1 MYPRILNYYLGMT
14 LISALCQYP
23 KHRNRLLNI
32 SHLVDMMTN
41 TQDPAKA
48 TTTTKASQKTSNP
61 FQRHQVALLGRRTKG
76 SITQRNIRG
85 KAFQFRYEGL
95 FSKSR

>member
-1 MYPRILNYYLGMT
+1 MT

-23 KHRNRLLNI
+23 KHRNRLLHI

-48 TTTTKASQKTSNP
+48 TTTT
-61 FQRHQVALLGRRTKG
+61 
-76 SITQRNIRG
+76 
-85 KAFQFRYEGL
+85 
-95 FSKSR
+95 

>member
-1 MYPRILNYYLGMT
+1 MS
-14 LISALCQYP
+14 ISKTSKSVVKY
-23 KHRNRLLNI
+23 

>member
-1 MYPRILNYYLGMT
+1 MT

-61 FQRHQVALLGRRTKG
+61 FQRH
-76 SITQRNIRG
+76 
-85 KAFQFRYEGL
+85 
-95 FSKSR
+95 

>member
-1 MYPRILNYYLGMT
+1 MS
-14 LISALCQYP
+14 ISKTSKSVVKY
-23 KHRNRLLNI
+23 

-61 FQRHQVALLGRRTKG
+61 FQRH
-76 SITQRNIRG
+76 
-85 KAFQFRYEGL
+85 
-95 FSKSR
+95 